1 MTAPARPDDCIFC
14 KIIDGNLPAEVVHAD
29 ESCVAF
35 RDLSPQ
41 APTHVLIVPR
51 SHYANAAELAAH
63 EPSSIAALVHAG
75 AEVAEAE
82 GLEEGYRFVFNTGAA
97 AGQTVFHA
105 HLHLLGGA
113 PMAEGRLA

>member
-51 SHYANAAELAAH
+51 SHYANAAELAAG
-63 EPSSIAALVHAG
+63 EPATAVHLFDAAREIAHQ
-75 AEVAEAE
+75 E
-82 GLEEGYRFVFNTGAA
+82 GVDEGYRLVFNTGAA